1 MSDPKIKGGHMHETG
16 AVKLNPSE
24 IGVNQ
29 LPDHTI
35 ALSEQVVEEIV
46 DAYNK
51 RQDN

>member
-1 MSDPKIKGGHMHETG
+1 MSDPKIKGGHIHETG
-16 AVKLNPSE
+16 AVKLDPSE
-24 IGVNQ
+24 IGLNQ

-35 ALSEQVVEEIV
+35 ALSDQVVDEVV